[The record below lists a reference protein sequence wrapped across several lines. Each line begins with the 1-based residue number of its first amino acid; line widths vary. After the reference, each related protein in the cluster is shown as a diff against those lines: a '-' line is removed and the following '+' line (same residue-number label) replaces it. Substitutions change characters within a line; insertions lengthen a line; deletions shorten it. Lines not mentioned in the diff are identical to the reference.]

1 MGVLDG
7 DRRRLSYKGAQA
19 KRDIVQFVEMSQFL
33 SDNNGWN
40 RESLAR
46 AVLAKVPGQVKD
58 FLH

>member
-33 SDNNGWN
+33 SDNNGC
-40 RESLAR
+40 
-46 AVLAKVPGQVKD
+46 
-58 FLH
+58 